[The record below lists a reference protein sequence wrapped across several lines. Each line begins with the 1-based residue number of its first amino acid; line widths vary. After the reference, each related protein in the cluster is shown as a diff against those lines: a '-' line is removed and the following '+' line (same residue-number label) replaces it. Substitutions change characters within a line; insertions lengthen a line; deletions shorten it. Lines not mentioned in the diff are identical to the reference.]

1 MRVNAVSPGTVR
13 SPLWSGM
20 PGAVREAY
28 YEHVAKTNL
37 TQTISHPDEIA
48 PSYAFLT
55 GQPFA
60 TGTVL
65 LVDGGRVLV

>member
-1 MRVNAVSPGTVR
+1 
-13 SPLWSGM
+13 M